1 MNTQAVREMMNVS
14 IGHASAGFHVSESR
28 LYHASISGNR
38 ARARDQSIGNVKQAM
53 RAAVRV
59 PAALKMT
66 FLLGR

>member
-14 IGHASAGFHVSESR
+14 IGHISAGFHVSESM
-28 LYHASISGNR
+28 LYHASVAQNR
-38 ARARDQSIGNVKQAM
+38 ARARKESIGDVKQATI
-53 RAAVRV
+53 AAVRV